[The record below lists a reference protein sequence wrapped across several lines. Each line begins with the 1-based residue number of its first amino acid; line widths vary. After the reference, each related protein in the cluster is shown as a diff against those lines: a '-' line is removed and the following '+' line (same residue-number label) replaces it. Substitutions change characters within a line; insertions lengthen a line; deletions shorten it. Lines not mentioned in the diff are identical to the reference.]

1 MFVALGESETLAKI
15 MPRKK
20 EVTEDREA
28 SPHSGTLAAQRNVF
42 GDEQL
47 QKSIK
52 NRVKKK
58 KKKIYWAV
66 VACL

>member
-28 SPHSGTLAAQRNVF
+28 SPHSGTLATQRNVF

-52 NRVKKK
+52 NRV
-58 KKKIYWAV
+58 
-66 VACL
+66 